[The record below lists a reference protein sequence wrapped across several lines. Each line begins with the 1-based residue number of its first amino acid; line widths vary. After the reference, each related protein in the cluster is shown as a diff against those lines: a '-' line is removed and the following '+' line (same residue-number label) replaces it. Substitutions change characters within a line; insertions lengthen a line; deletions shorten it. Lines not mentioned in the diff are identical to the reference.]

1 MPLDFQPVQV
11 VLEGL
16 DQKTD
21 HKLRAPGKLA
31 SAINVEFDKVGALN
45 KRRGY
50 RRVTM
55 VEVHNEGVESVFC
68 NVATWQG
75 ELLVYGSEY
84 LYAVASVTAALD
96 ATGAIAANL
105 AVRGPVLRGNGGVRH
120 IASSTLSEEQVS

>member
-1 MPLDFQPVQV
+1 MPIQFEPVQI

-55 VEVHNEGVESVFC
+55 QEIHDEGAESVYC
-68 NVATWQG
+68 NLAVFQG

-84 LYAVASVTAALD
+84 LYSVGD
-96 ATGAIAANL
+96 IGGATPL
-105 AVRGPVLRGNGGVRH
+105 SVRGPVLRGNGDTRH
-120 IASSTLSEEQVS
+120 IASSTLSEEQVG